1 MTSKKKKQIRR
12 IISDTVTYLF
22 LLVAV
27 LLVLMPLAWIIS
39 TSLKPTTEI
48 FDKPPHWIPY
58 EVTLSNYITVLTE
71 SSIPQAFLNSFLV
84 SLMAA
89 LMALLLGGSAG
100 YAFARFRFRGNKALS
115 LFMLVSQM
123 LPLTVLM
130 IPMYYMENSLGLID
144 TRIGLA
150 LAHLVICMPLVTW
163 MARGY
168 FKGIPRE
175 IEEAAMVDGCTLHQS
190 LIRIVLPLLCP
201 ALAATGIY
209 AFVSSW
215 NEFALANVLTRTMN
229 SRTVPIALNEF
240 SSFFKVDWGQTMAA
254 ATLISLPVIVVFMAI
269 QKQFVAGLASGSV
282 KG

>member
-1 MTSKKKKQIRR
+1 MTSKQKKLIRR
-12 IISDTVTYLF
+12 VTGDALTYL
-22 LLVAV
+22 LLVLAV
-27 LLVLMPLAWIIS
+27 PLVLMPLAWIIS

-58 EVTLSNYITVLTE
+58 EATLGNYVTVLTE

-84 SLMAA
+84 SLTAA
-89 LMALLLGGSAG
+89 VLALLLGGSAG

-130 IPMYYMENSLGLID
+130 IPMYYMENKAGLID

-175 IEEAAMVDGCTLHQS
+175 IEEAAMVDGCTMFQS
-190 LIRIVLPLLCP
+190 LVRIVLPLLRP

-254 ATLISLPVIVVFMAI
+254 AALISLPVIVVFMAI